1 MNKNTERL
9 LDGINTTVDIACS
22 KCGHTKTVYNFDE
35 IDFANYLDEA
45 GWYAT
50 EMDTYCPSCNSK
62 RKSKNARHR
71 KS

>member
-1 MNKNTERL
+1 MNKNIEMLLNHTHTEVSV
-9 LDGINTTVDIACS
+9 TCS
-22 KCGHTKTVYNFDE
+22 KCSHTETHHNIDE
-35 IDFANYLDEA
+35 IDFADDLVKA

-50 EMDTYCPSCNSK
+50 EMNTYCPSCNSK